1 MTVPLHLA
9 SLQHRKCSLTHLRKL
24 HSTLSGHLQC
34 TAWHGMT
41 TLRESNGQLPDASI
55 MPAVLPFSVDSS
67 TTPSR
72 ILRTP
77 IFFLPLHA
85 STVDCLCLPVSSTDV
100 RGPILILPKI
110 CPHPQNIQPQPYYPG
125 LPADAQR
132 SSVIMRREGSK
143 IQTRGR
149 QLGGRGKK
157 RNATRSGVASAER
170 GWLDPPTRP
179 QISQH
184 VPIEAWR
191 CPRVSSNPA

>member
-9 SLQHRKCSLTHLRKL
+9 SLQHRKCSLTHSRKL

-77 IFFLPLHA
+77 IFFFH
-85 STVDCLCLPVSSTDV
+85 C
-100 RGPILILPKI
+100 
-110 CPHPQNIQPQPYYPG
+110 
-125 LPADAQR
+125 
-132 SSVIMRREGSK
+132 M
-143 IQTRGR
+143 R
-149 QLGGRGKK
+149 QLWIALPPSVKHRCSGTDLDLTQDLSPSPKHSAAALLSRVTSRCPEIKRGHEEGGVQNPDPRPSAWRKREEKK
-157 RNATRSGVASAER
+157 RHEIRPSPRQSAA
-170 GWLDPPTRP
+170 G
-179 QISQH
+179 
-184 VPIEAWR
+184 
-191 CPRVSSNPA
+191 